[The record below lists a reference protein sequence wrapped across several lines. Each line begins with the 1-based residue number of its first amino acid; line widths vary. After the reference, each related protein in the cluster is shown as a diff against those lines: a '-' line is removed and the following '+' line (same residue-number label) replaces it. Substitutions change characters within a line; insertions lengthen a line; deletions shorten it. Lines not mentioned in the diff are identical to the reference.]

1 MAHSRVP
8 ICILAVAV
16 TLVTLLLAFL
26 GYNNSLTR
34 VSPLQLPFDTSL
46 SKRPPDA
53 VIIGV
58 KKGGTRALL
67 EMLKLHPQ
75 VVSPRG
81 EVHFYDRNYERGTDW
96 YLSRMP
102 SATPQQLI
110 VEKTPSYFVTPDAP
124 LRMAAVNPDTQIV
137 LVVRDPVTRL
147 VSDFVQLKKGTGG
160 FDRFALSP
168 DGQVSSN
175 YKWLASSGYKW
186 LVS

>member
-16 TLVTLLLAFL
+16 TMVTVLLAFL
-26 GYNNSLTR
+26 AYNNSR
-34 VSPLQLPFDTSL
+34 PRDSPLPLPLNTSR

-75 VVSPRG
+75 VVCPRG
-81 EVHFYDRNYERGTDW
+81 EVHFYDRNYEKGTDW

-110 VEKTPSYFVTPDAP
+110 IEKTPSYFVTPDAP
-124 LRMAAVNPDTQIV
+124 AKMSAVNPDTRIV

-147 VSDFVQLKKGTGG
+147 VSDFVQLRKGAGD
-160 FDRFALSP
+160 FDTFVLSP
-168 DGQVSSN
+168 DGQVGVVTR
-175 YKWLASSGYKW
+175 WLISY
-186 LVS
+186 LCR